1 MRSFKWIRLPVFC
14 ILAALILIAMDYALY
29 PCTFMRNDIHA
40 VTTQTFDD
48 IYMGTSHGKI
58 NIDPESVGL
67 QSSRTGHNL
76 CVGGEYPQDCIYML
90 RLMIEKGHKP
100 ERIVYEISPGYLV
113 REKEEG
119 NNYLLFYHEFPLSLA
134 KLSYFMHSVA
144 KCNFRTLFF
153 PWYEYPLSYEL
164 ANMRDTVRTKWE
176 QDYSADRFRTAS
188 QEYHDSGFIA
198 RYAVDTS
205 TFTTDDLT
213 PTPVSQIVPENME
226 QLKKLVELCRK
237 EGIRFCAVTTPIPL
251 PNLQAF
257 AQDYREVWDYLG
269 AFFEEEQVPWINF
282 NDTEHFNLFTHD
294 TSAFTDMDGHMNEAA
309 ARAFSGVL
317 AGQLDSVDPE

>member
-119 NNYLLFYHEFPLSLA
+119 NNYLLFYHEFPVSLA

-164 ANMRDTVRTKWE
+164 ANIRDTVRTKWE

-226 QLKKLVELCRK
+226 QLKKLVEMCRK

-257 AQDYREVWDYLG
+257 AQDYREVWEYLG

-294 TSAFTDMDGHMNEAA
+294 ISAFTDMDGHMNEAA

-317 AGQLDSVDPE
+317 AGQLDRVDP

>member
-119 NNYLLFYHEFPLSLA
+119 NNYLLFYHEFPISLA

-164 ANMRDTVRTKWE
+164 ANIRDTVRTKWE

-294 TSAFTDMDGHMNEAA
+294 ISAFTDMDGHMNEAA

>member
-67 QSSRTGHNL
+67 QNSRTGHNL

-90 RLMIEKGHKP
+90 RLMIKKGHKP

-119 NNYLLFYHEFPLSLA
+119 NNYLLFYHEFPVSLA

-164 ANMRDTVRTKWE
+164 ANIRDTVRTKWE

-205 TFTTDDLT
+205 TFTADDLT

-282 NDTEHFNLFTHD
+282 NDMEHFNLFTHD
-294 TSAFTDMDGHMNEAA
+294 ISAFTDMDGHMNEAA

-317 AGQLDSVDPE
+317 AGQLDRVDP

>member
-119 NNYLLFYHEFPLSLA
+119 NNYLLFYHEFPVSLA

-164 ANMRDTVRTKWE
+164 ANIRDTVRTKWE

-198 RYAVDTS
+198 RYAVYTS

-226 QLKKLVELCRK
+226 QLKKLVEMCRK

-257 AQDYREVWDYLG
+257 AQDYREVWEYLG
-269 AFFEEEQVPWINF
+269 AFFEGEQVPWINF

-294 TSAFTDMDGHMNEAA
+294 ISAFTDMDGHMNEAA

-317 AGQLDSVDPE
+317 AGQLDRVDP

>member
-1 MRSFKWIRLPVFC
+1 M
-14 ILAALILIAMDYALY
+14 
-29 PCTFMRNDIHA
+29 
-40 VTTQTFDD
+40 
-48 IYMGTSHGKI
+48 
-58 NIDPESVGL
+58 
-67 QSSRTGHNL
+67 
-76 CVGGEYPQDCIYML
+76 
-90 RLMIEKGHKP
+90 
-100 ERIVYEISPGYLV
+100 
-113 REKEEG
+113 
-119 NNYLLFYHEFPLSLA
+119 
-134 KLSYFMHSVA
+134 
-144 KCNFRTLFF
+144 
-153 PWYEYPLSYEL
+153 
-164 ANMRDTVRTKWE
+164 
-176 QDYSADRFRTAS
+176 
-188 QEYHDSGFIA
+188 
-198 RYAVDTS
+198 DTS

-317 AGQLDSVDPE
+317 AGQLDRVDP

>member
-1 MRSFKWIRLPVFC
+1 MHSFKWIRLPVFC

-119 NNYLLFYHEFPLSLA
+119 NNYLLFYHEFPISLA

-164 ANMRDTVRTKWE
+164 ANIRDTVRTKWE

-226 QLKKLVELCRK
+226 QLKKLVEMCRK

-257 AQDYREVWDYLG
+257 AQDYREVWEYLG
-269 AFFEEEQVPWINF
+269 AFFEGEQVPWINF

-294 TSAFTDMDGHMNEAA
+294 ISAFTDMDGHMNEAA

-317 AGQLDSVDPE
+317 AGQLDRVDP

>member
-1 MRSFKWIRLPVFC
+1 
-14 ILAALILIAMDYALY
+14 MDYALY

-119 NNYLLFYHEFPLSLA
+119 NNYLLFYHEFPISLA
-134 KLSYFMHSVA
+134 KLSYFMYSVA

-164 ANMRDTVRTKWE
+164 ANIRDTVRTKWE

-213 PTPVSQIVPENME
+213 PAPASQIVPENME
-226 QLKKLVELCRK
+226 QLKKLVEMCRK

-257 AQDYREVWDYLG
+257 AQDYREVWEYLG
-269 AFFEEEQVPWINF
+269 AFFEGEQVPWINF

-294 TSAFTDMDGHMNEAA
+294 ISAFTDMDGHMNEAA

-317 AGQLDSVDPE
+317 AGQLDRVDP

>member
-119 NNYLLFYHEFPLSLA
+119 NNYLLFYHEFPVSLA

-164 ANMRDTVRTKWE
+164 ANIRDTVRTKWE

-226 QLKKLVELCRK
+226 QLKKLVE
-237 EGIRFCAVTTPIPL
+237 
-251 PNLQAF
+251 AF
-257 AQDYREVWDYLG
+257 AQDYREVWEYLG
-269 AFFEEEQVPWINF
+269 AFFEGEQVPWINF

-294 TSAFTDMDGHMNEAA
+294 ISAFTDMDGHMNEAA

-317 AGQLDSVDPE
+317 AGQLDRVDP

>member
-119 NNYLLFYHEFPLSLA
+119 NNYLLFYHEFPVSLA

-164 ANMRDTVRTKWE
+164 ANIRDTVRTKWE

-226 QLKKLVELCRK
+226 QLKKLVEMCRK

-257 AQDYREVWDYLG
+257 AQDYREVWEYLG
-269 AFFEEEQVPWINF
+269 AFFEGEQVPWINF

-294 TSAFTDMDGHMNEAA
+294 ISAFTDMDGHMNEAA

-317 AGQLDSVDPE
+317 AGQLDRVDP

>member
-119 NNYLLFYHEFPLSLA
+119 NNYLLFYHEFPVSLA

-164 ANMRDTVRTKWE
+164 ANIRDTVRTKWE

-205 TFTTDDLT
+205 TFTTDNLT

-251 PNLQAF
+251 PNLQVF
-257 AQDYREVWDYLG
+257 AQDYREVWEYLG

-294 TSAFTDMDGHMNEAA
+294 ISAFTDMDGHMNEAA

-317 AGQLDSVDPE
+317 AGQLDRVDP

>member
-119 NNYLLFYHEFPLSLA
+119 NNYLLFYHEFPVSLA

-164 ANMRDTVRTKWE
+164 ANIRDTVRTKWE

-226 QLKKLVELCRK
+226 QLKKLVEMCRK

-282 NDTEHFNLFTHD
+282 NDMEHFNLFTHD
-294 TSAFTDMDGHMNEAA
+294 ISAFTDMDGHMNEAA

-317 AGQLDSVDPE
+317 AGQLDRVDP

>member
-67 QSSRTGHNL
+67 QNSRTGHNL

-119 NNYLLFYHEFPLSLA
+119 NNYLLFYHEFPISLA
-134 KLSYFMHSVA
+134 KLSYFMYSVA

-164 ANMRDTVRTKWE
+164 ANIRDTVRTKWE

-213 PTPVSQIVPENME
+213 PAPASQIVPENME
-226 QLKKLVELCRK
+226 QLKKLVEMCRK

-257 AQDYREVWDYLG
+257 AQDYREVWEYLG
-269 AFFEEEQVPWINF
+269 AFFEGEQVPWINF

-294 TSAFTDMDGHMNEAA
+294 ISAFTDMDGHMNEAA

-317 AGQLDSVDPE
+317 AGQLDRVDP

>member
-1 MRSFKWIRLPVFC
+1 MHSFKWIRLPVFC

-67 QSSRTGHNL
+67 QNSRTGHNL

-119 NNYLLFYHEFPLSLA
+119 NNYLLFYHEFPVSLA

-164 ANMRDTVRTKWE
+164 ANIRDTVRTKWE

-226 QLKKLVELCRK
+226 QLKKLVEMCRK

-257 AQDYREVWDYLG
+257 AQDYREVWEYLG
-269 AFFEEEQVPWINF
+269 AFFEGEQVPWINF

-294 TSAFTDMDGHMNEAA
+294 ISAFTDMDGHMNEAA

-317 AGQLDSVDPE
+317 AGQLDRVDP

>member
-119 NNYLLFYHEFPLSLA
+119 NNYLLFYHEFPISLA

-164 ANMRDTVRTKWE
+164 ANIRDTVRTKWE

-226 QLKKLVELCRK
+226 QLKKLVEMCRK

-257 AQDYREVWDYLG
+257 AQDYREVWEYLG
-269 AFFEEEQVPWINF
+269 AFFEGEQVPWINF

-294 TSAFTDMDGHMNEAA
+294 ISAFTDMDGHMNEAA

-317 AGQLDSVDPE
+317 AGQLDRVDP

>member
-67 QSSRTGHNL
+67 QNSRTGHNL

-119 NNYLLFYHEFPLSLA
+119 NNYLLFYHEFPVSLA

-164 ANMRDTVRTKWE
+164 ANIRDTVRTKWE

-226 QLKKLVELCRK
+226 QLKKLVEMCRK

-257 AQDYREVWDYLG
+257 AQDYREVWEYLG
-269 AFFEEEQVPWINF
+269 AFFEGEQVPWINF

-294 TSAFTDMDGHMNEAA
+294 ISAFTDMDGHMNEAA

-317 AGQLDSVDPE
+317 AGQLDRVDP

>member
-14 ILAALILIAMDYALY
+14 ILAAFILIAMDYALY

-76 CVGGEYPQDCIYML
+76 CVGGEYPQDCVYML

-119 NNYLLFYHEFPLSLA
+119 NNYLLFYHEFPVSLA

-164 ANMRDTVRTKWE
+164 ANIRDTVRTKWE

-213 PTPVSQIVPENME
+213 PAPVSQIVPENME
-226 QLKKLVELCRK
+226 QLKKLEK
-237 EGIRFCAVTTPIPL
+237 AV
-251 PNLQAF
+251 A
-257 AQDYREVWDYLG
+257 A
-269 AFFEEEQVPWINF
+269 
-282 NDTEHFNLFTHD
+282 
-294 TSAFTDMDGHMNEAA
+294 SAPPAPAA
-309 ARAFSGVL
+309 S
-317 AGQLDSVDPE
+317 

>member
-14 ILAALILIAMDYALY
+14 ILAAFILIAMDYALY

-67 QSSRTGHNL
+67 RSSRTGHNL

-119 NNYLLFYHEFPLSLA
+119 NNYLLFYHEFPVSLA

>member
-67 QSSRTGHNL
+67 QNSRTGHNL

-119 NNYLLFYHEFPLSLA
+119 NNYLLFYHEFPVSLA

-164 ANMRDTVRTKWE
+164 ANIRDTVRTKWE

-188 QEYHDSGFIA
+188 QGRSAILHRQRVRCRYWRAAPTLATHMIFVLLAVFGVGSVYVSLCHACNIQKQQTKCKAINLSEFAPAFRMHDS
-198 RYAVDTS
+198 R
-205 TFTTDDLT
+205 
-213 PTPVSQIVPENME
+213 
-226 QLKKLVELCRK
+226 
-237 EGIRFCAVTTPIPL
+237 
-251 PNLQAF
+251 
-257 AQDYREVWDYLG
+257 
-269 AFFEEEQVPWINF
+269 AFFMCACYKDVRVCYL
-282 NDTEHFNLFTHD
+282 TL
-294 TSAFTDMDGHMNEAA
+294 
-309 ARAFSGVL
+309 
-317 AGQLDSVDPE
+317 

>member
-14 ILAALILIAMDYALY
+14 ILAAFILIAMDYALY

-58 NIDPESVGL
+58 NIDPESAGL
-67 QSSRTGHNL
+67 RSSRTGHNL

-294 TSAFTDMDGHMNEAA
+294 ISAFTDMDGHMNEAA

>member
-119 NNYLLFYHEFPLSLA
+119 NNYLLFYHEFPVSLA

-164 ANMRDTVRTKWE
+164 ANIRDTVRTKWE

-226 QLKKLVELCRK
+226 QLKKLVEMCRK

-294 TSAFTDMDGHMNEAA
+294 ISAFTDMDGHMNEAA

-317 AGQLDSVDPE
+317 AGQLDRVDP

>member
-14 ILAALILIAMDYALY
+14 ILAAFILIAMDYALY

-67 QSSRTGHNL
+67 RSSRTGHNL

-257 AQDYREVWDYLG
+257 TQDYREVWDYLG

-294 TSAFTDMDGHMNEAA
+294 ISAFTDLDGHMNEAA

>member
-67 QSSRTGHNL
+67 QNSRTGHNL

-119 NNYLLFYHEFPLSLA
+119 NNYLLFYHEFPVSLA

-164 ANMRDTVRTKWE
+164 ANIRDTVRTKWE

-188 QEYHDSGFIA
+188 QEYYDSGFIA

-205 TFTTDDLT
+205 TLTTDDLT

-269 AFFEEEQVPWINF
+269 SFFEEEQVPWINF

-294 TSAFTDMDGHMNEAA
+294 ISAFTDMDGHMNEAA

-317 AGQLDSVDPE
+317 AGQLDRVDP